1 MRLPH
6 PSIAKTKKL
15 NMSKFNSHCRAIYLT
30 VKLQCG
36 ICWKVIL
43 YESLI
48 VGINIKLENVED
60 SMALI
65 QIKDKAQIT
74 IPSKIR
80 KELGINKGDYL
91 EATIEADR
99 IVLIPKIV
107 IDKDSVAL
115 SEQGEKYL
123 KEALLDIKEN
133 KFKIHDKVEELID
146 DLKK

>member
-1 MRLPH
+1 M
-6 PSIAKTKKL
+6 
-15 NMSKFNSHCRAIYLT
+15 
-30 VKLQCG
+30 
-36 ICWKVIL
+36 
-43 YESLI
+43 
-48 VGINIKLENVED
+48 ED